1 MCGEIYQING
11 RKIFTMGGVLS
22 IDKEWRTPDKSWWT
36 KEVINQNDMENA
48 WKNLA
53 KYENSVDIVITHTCP
68 YHCVSEIV
76 GFNSPKLLDEATL
89 HLETIYSKINS
100 KSGISDIFMMI

>member
-68 YHCVSEIV
+68 YIV
-76 GFNSPKLLDEATL
+76 
-89 HLETIYSKINS
+89 
-100 KSGISDIFMMI
+100 